1 MPRYRY
7 RKGTLVTIAATLAIL
22 AAGLVSAT
30 GPAGAAF
37 PGANGKIAF
46 TSDRNTGDG
55 VINPEGDDEIF
66 AMNPDGSGVEQ
77 LTVNIDEDSAPEYS
91 ADGEQIVFVREGQ
104 IYKMNADGTGEVP
117 LTPPSENSKDYE
129 PVWSPSGEH
138 VAFQRFQNRAGE
150 IFKIRSDGS
159 DLENLTRNPRDD
171 SDPAWSPGGKKI
183 AFTRK
188 GQGNDLDIY
197 KMSVNGSRQV
207 QVTKTETN
215 DFQPDFSPDGQRI
228 VFVRGPGSG
237 EPNIYKMLSDG
248 TKQTALT
255 RPNDLDDTN
264 PAWSPDGKK
273 IVYTGEDQISADTDI
288 FKMGADG
295 SGKTDIS
302 RVAEDQS
309 IPLPDW
315 QPTP

>member
-1 MPRYRY
+1 MRRYHY
-7 RKGTLVTIAATLAIL
+7 GKVTLAAATLAIL
-22 AAGLVSAT
+22 TAGVVSAT
-30 GPAGAAF
+30 GPAWAAF
-37 PGANGKIAF
+37 PGTNGKIAF
-46 TSDRNTGDG
+46 TSDRNMGEG
-55 VINPEGDDEIF
+55 VVNPESDDEIF
-66 AMNPDGSGVEQ
+66 AMNPDGSEVEQ
-77 LTVNIDEDSAPEYS
+77 LTVNVDEDTDPEYS
-91 ADGEQIVFVREGQ
+91 ADGGQIVFVREGR

-138 VAFQRFQNRAGE
+138 IAFQRFQNRAGE

-159 DLENLTRNPRDD
+159 DPENLTRNPRDD

-237 EPNIYKMLSDG
+237 EPNIYKMMADG

-273 IVYTGEDQISADTDI
+273 IVYMSEDQISADTDI
-288 FKMGADG
+288 FKMDASDG
-295 SGKTDIS
+295 SKKTDIS
-302 RVAEDQS
+302 RVAEDQA
-309 IPLPDW
+309 IPRPDW
-315 QPTP
+315 QPIP